1 MTNPIQN
8 LTMGNT
14 PTDPVQCAAFTA
26 WVDAAL
32 PNVYRM
38 SADEAYRQEIALRS
52 NSLAC

>member
-8 LTMGNT
+8 ALMENT
-14 PTDPVQCAAFTA
+14 PTERVKCAAFTA

-52 NSLAC
+52 NPLAC